1 MRQLNLQQMYLE
13 LLKKCLLDSIYGSE
27 VVAWG
32 TVPKGSAA
40 SDHDIQNGT
49 YWPKR
54 AHTMI
59 GMKRLNNIEHC
70 ICTVLQ
76 EGIPGDFM
84 ETGVWRGGA
93 TIFMAGLNKHY
104 SAGRR
109 VFVADSFEGLPPPDV
124 KKWPQD
130 SGDDHYT
137 YPFLAVS
144 EETVRGNFKRY
155 DLLDDSVIFIK
166 GFFEES
172 IPKAPVGTLSVLRLD
187 GDMYGSTMTVLQE
200 LYDRVSPGGFI
211 IIDDWSILKCRAA
224 VTDFLAERGLTPQIE
239 KIDECGVFWRKV

>member
-1 MRQLNLQQMYLE
+1 MYPE
-13 LLKKCLLDSIYGSE
+13 LLKKCLLDAIYGSE

-32 TVPKGSAA
+32 TVPKGSNA

-59 GMKRLNNIEHC
+59 GMKRLENIEYC
-70 ICTVLQ
+70 IRIILQ
-76 EGIPGDFM
+76 EGVPGDFM

-93 TIFMAGLNKHY
+93 TIYMAGLNKWY
-104 SAGRR
+104 NAGRR
-109 VFVADSFEGLPPPDV
+109 VFVADSFEGLPPPEV
-124 KKWPQD
+124 QKWPQD

-144 EETVRGNFKRY
+144 EEQVRENFKRY
-155 DLLDDSVIFIK
+155 DLLDDKIIFVK

-172 IPKAPVGTLSVLRLD
+172 IQKAPVNTLSLLRLD
-187 GDMYGSTMTVLQE
+187 GDMYGSTMTVLQQ
-200 LYDRVSPGGFI
+200 LYDKVSSGGFV
-211 IIDDWSILKCRAA
+211 IIDDWNILKCRAA
-224 VTDFLAERGLTPQIE
+224 VTDFLAQRGLTPQIQ